1 MMSHKDI
8 EEWQIE
14 IRKKN
19 NNPYE
24 IDELVVY
31 IAPKKKADFEKLKS
45 DLKNRIIEETEITP
59 EIVKVELKE
68 LLHRLGMD
76 TELKERRVVDNRKK
90 L

>member
-8 EEWQIE
+8 EEWQVE

-19 NNPYE
+19 NDPYE

-31 IAPKKKADFEKLKS
+31 VATKKKANFEKLKN
-45 DLKNRIIEETEITP
+45 DLQNKIIAETEIKP

-68 LLHRLGMD
+68 LLQRLGME
-76 TELKERRVVDNRKK
+76 TELKEKRIVDNRKK
-90 L
+90 I